1 MIIIIIIY
9 YNDDDGEDNDNLFI
23 PLLTLYS
30 TKASRRLS
38 WTKPRGVLWISS
50 DSDYPRIFL
59 GLKFSISGI
68 FFG

>member
-1 MIIIIIIY
+1 MMRVKIMI
-9 YNDDDGEDNDNLFI
+9 LFI
-23 PLLTLYS
+23 PLLPFCS

-68 FFG
+68 FCCRKIIYIFW

>member
-1 MIIIIIIY
+1 MMMVKIMIIIL
-9 YNDDDGEDNDNLFI
+9 LFI
-23 PLLTLYS
+23 PLLPFRS

-59 GLKFSISGI
+59 GLKFSISGFFWGRKIIYI
-68 FFG
+68 FW